1 MQFQFY
7 LSPLGCNMQN
17 ITHNMD
23 ETKDDTEILSSS
35 YKSFFF
41 FLLIFNKFT
50 TWGER

>member
-23 ETKDDTEILSSS
+23 ETKDETEI
-35 YKSFFF
+35 
-41 FLLIFNKFT
+41 
-50 TWGER
+50 